1 MNNQVYKTIFF
12 LFSFDYF
19 LFLQEISNKD
29 FFISMDV
36 QTLILLIGY
45 KDITT
50 NNITFAFKAICLII
64 QTNIFMIIRLL

>member
-1 MNNQVYKTIFF
+1 MNNQAYKTIFYLF
-12 LFSFDYF
+12 LLINIF
-19 LFLQEISNKD
+19 LFLQEISNRD

-50 NNITFAFKAICLII
+50 NNKTFAFQAI
-64 QTNIFMIIRLL
+64 F